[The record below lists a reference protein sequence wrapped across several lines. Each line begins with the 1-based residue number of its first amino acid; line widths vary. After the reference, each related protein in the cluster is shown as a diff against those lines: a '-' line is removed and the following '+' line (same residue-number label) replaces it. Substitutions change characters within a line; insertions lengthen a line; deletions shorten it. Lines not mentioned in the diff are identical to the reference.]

1 MGKDHLSKLFRKK
14 YLVLISLTYF
24 LLANTVG
31 FIEDLREEYQHD
43 QLHLAYEALISLLT
57 VIAVYIVWQD
67 IKAGHD
73 TNQTLEKSIQRLD
86 QDNLNYS
93 KQVQALKHELF
104 QVVSSQLKDWSLSKS
119 EQEVAILLLKGLSLE
134 EIGQI
139 RNTKEKTIRQQASA
153 IYKKSN
159 LKGRHELSAY
169 FFEDLL

>member
-1 MGKDHLSKLFRKK
+1 MDNHRLTKLFKKK
-14 YLVLISLTYF
+14 YLVLLSLTYF
-24 LLANTVG
+24 LFANTAG
-31 FIEDLREEYQHD
+31 FIEDLEEGYQYD

-57 VIAVYIVWQD
+57 VIAAYIVWQD

-73 TNQTLEKSIQRLD
+73 TNETLEKSVQRLD

-93 KQVQALKHELF
+93 KQVKALKHELF
-104 QVVSSQLKDWSLSKS
+104 QVVATQLKDWSLSKS

-139 RNTKEKTIRQQASA
+139 RETKEKTIRQQASA
-153 IYKKSN
+153 IYKKAD